1 MEPAPW
7 FYWLIR
13 MLGISLDVDDGIS
26 CCPADFASQ
35 IGCYKMSWCHVF
47 SLWCVMCYTW
57 LRDREME
64 RRGSW
69 YPGVTQEWRRESLG
83 VCIRLMPVTQ
93 WLHAPCLTMISFI
106 VLDLVSGNRK
116 SSVSHWVGLLG
127 WELRVCDQVL
137 MLQMPQVFLHWP
149 ALLLLP
155 ASEFSLSDSNYQL
168 FSSNA
173 PRSFAL
179 KSLVQALS

>member
-1 MEPAPW
+1 
-7 FYWLIR
+7 
-13 MLGISLDVDDGIS
+13 
-26 CCPADFASQ
+26 
-35 IGCYKMSWCHVF
+35 MSRRLV
-47 SLWCVMCYTW
+47 VMCDVSHVTAW
-57 LRDREME
+57 QGDGEKGELISRRDTR
-64 RRGSW
+64 
-69 YPGVTQEWRRESLG
+69 QEWRRESLG

-93 WLHAPCLTMISFI
+93 WLHALCLTMISFI
-106 VLDLVSGNRK
+106 VLDVVSGNRK
-116 SSVSHWVGLLG
+116 SSVSQHWVGLLG

>member
-1 MEPAPW
+1 
-7 FYWLIR
+7 
-13 MLGISLDVDDGIS
+13 
-26 CCPADFASQ
+26 
-35 IGCYKMSWCHVF
+35 MSRLLV
-47 SLWCVMCYTW
+47 VMCDVSHVTAW
-57 LRDREME
+57 HGDGETGELISRRDTR
-64 RRGSW
+64 
-69 YPGVTQEWRRESLG
+69 QKWRRESLG